1 MIFSLPRYTSF
12 SFLRLNDHK
21 FFVGRNSQFVMAGLV
36 LVQINMMAHMLH
48 MGALVKR
55 LLHGKTVTLIR
66 GKRSAEY
73 MSRKN
78 WPGPMVERKTEKQ
91 MERRTAKIAMRVARE
106 GAITRGWVMGVVE
119 IMRRGFF
126 GRMKWLIKGV

>member
-1 MIFSLPRYTSF
+1 
-12 SFLRLNDHK
+12 
-21 FFVGRNSQFVMAGLV
+21 
-36 LVQINMMAHMLH
+36 
-48 MGALVKR
+48 
-55 LLHGKTVTLIR
+55 
-66 GKRSAEY
+66 